1 MKEVRINTGMIV
13 DTYQTGKKTVPIDN
27 AAAAIRN
34 LVSRGYIK
42 KADGKNPAG
51 YRCQVWIKKGKGKW

>member
-13 DTYQTGKKTVPIDN
+13 DTYQIDDT
-27 AAAAIRN
+27 AAAIRN

-42 KADGKNPAG
+42 KADGKNPDG